1 MSESSPILVSREIVN
16 ADTVFVVAWLVAD
29 GERVEAGTEIC
40 EIDTSKA
47 VETIEAERDGFV
59 RQSAAEGDEIE
70 VGGVLGYLTEKADT
84 PLPKPSKI
92 VSDKA
97 APQVAARISAKAR
110 RLIEEL
116 RLDVSLFAGRGVVR
130 ESDVRAVAEE
140 MGGAQQPRQDPRGP
154 FHMDTL
160 SAVQRRVARVME
172 QSVAAIPASYLERI
186 IDFEPV
192 RKRARNAAAEWKTVV
207 SEVDLLVAAVAEAC
221 VEFPHFNAFVTADD
235 QLHVFD
241 QVNVGLAVDVE
252 GDLYVVV
259 VKSAA
264 TKSPLEIAKELR
276 GLQYL
281 ALRRRLEA
289 KHLAGGTI
297 TVTSMIGRGIHRFQP
312 IPYPQQAAI
321 VSIADPDPESD
332 RAALG
337 IVFDHRIA
345 NGTQAS
351 QFLAKIGDA
360 LLGA

>member
-1 MSESSPILVSREIVN
+1 MSKPQPILVSREIVN
-16 ADTVFVVAWLVAD
+16 ADTVFVVGWLAAD
-29 GERVEAGTEIC
+29 GERVEAGAEIC

-47 VETIEAERDGFV
+47 VETVVANCDGFV
-59 RQSAAEGDEIE
+59 RQCAAEGDEVA
-70 VGGVLGYLTEKADT
+70 VGGVLGYLTESVDT
-84 PLPKPSKI
+84 PLPEQGETET
-92 VSDKA
+92 VEA
-97 APQVAARISAKAR
+97 RPQVAARISAKAR

-116 RLDVSLFAGRGVVR
+116 QLDVSLFEGRGVVR

-140 MGGAQQPRQDPRGP
+140 VGSARPARQDPRGP
-154 FHMDTL
+154 FHMETL
-160 SAVQRRVARVME
+160 GPVQRRVARVME
-172 QSVAAIPASYLERI
+172 QSVAAIPASYLERT

-192 RKRARNAAAEWKTVV
+192 RERTRNAAAEWGTVV

-221 VEFPHFNAFVTADD
+221 VEFPHFNAFVTGDD

-241 QVNVGLAVDVE
+241 EVNVGLAVDVQ

-259 VKSAA
+259 VRSAG
-264 TKSPLEIAKELR
+264 TKSPMEIAKELR

-289 KHLAGGTI
+289 EHLAGGTV

-321 VSIADPDPESD
+321 VSIADPDPVSD

-351 QFLAKIGDA
+351 QFLAKIDEILRGV
-360 LLGA
+360 